1 VDAKEE
7 ETMFQEKEQVLLT
20 DIGFAQDLIGTLTI
34 SLSANPLYE
43 PLRAKLRGKDP
54 TEIVDSKE
62 VLFETLFKTWCI
74 SPVATLT
81 LCMLS
86 RNYELAYNLIPR
98 FTMVDID
105 TARLIQLG
113 NLVQLLESPSFTS
126 NISFLIYF

>member
-1 VDAKEE
+1 VDVKEE

-113 NLVQLLESPSFTS
+113 NLV
-126 NISFLIYF
+126 